1 MTKTPYTLKEDIN
14 HVLTTG
20 EGWTEE
26 ISEWVSNMVAE
37 SLTRQ
42 FRGRDQQRKRTLR
55 ASNLGTPC
63 ERALWYHVNS
73 ESDGEPL
80 TASTLNKFIYGDI
93 TESYILGLCK
103 AAGHDVAGLQDTVD
117 VCGIRGSRDCVI
129 DGMLFDVKS
138 AASQSFTKFD
148 KGTLRDND
156 LFGYISQLSTYLYGS
171 QSDPLVKYKDK
182 AGFLAFDKQHGHI
195 AVDIYDLSEELEKK
209 EQEVL
214 RKQHIVNEM
223 EPPERP
229 KWENWVY
236 NRKEKKYEL
245 LEKEEDWTDGAYGNR
260 KLSPT
265 CSYCKWKHECW
276 DNLRGFIYSGKP
288 RWLTKV
294 VYEPKVPEIGGE
306 NF

>member
-1 MTKTPYTLKEDIN
+1 MTKTPWTLKEDIN

-20 EGWTEE
+20 SGWTKE
-26 ISEWVSNMVAE
+26 ISEWVAHMVAE
-37 SLTRQ
+37 SLNRQ
-42 FRGRDQQRKRTLR
+42 FRGRDQQRKRVLR

-80 TASTLNKFIYGDI
+80 SPSTFNKFIYGDI
-93 TESYILGLCK
+93 TESYVLGLCK

-129 DGMLFDVKS
+129 DGMLFDIKS

-171 QSDPLVKYKDK
+171 QSDPLVTYKDK

-229 KWENWVY
+229 FEPVP
-236 NRKEKKYEL
+236 
-245 LEKEEDWTDGAYGNR
+245 DGKSGNM
-260 KLSPT
+260 KLPT
-265 CSYCKWKHECW
+265 NCSYCQWKHQCW
-276 DNLRGFIYSGKP
+276 DNLRGFIYSSGP
-288 RWLTKV
+288 RWLTEV
-294 VYEPKVPEIGGE
+294 VYTPKVPEIGGE